1 MGNRR
6 DYLINSIVDICHKI
20 DTKGWVA
27 NHDGNVTVKYEDN
40 FLATPTSVSK
50 SDMVSEMVLTLDKS
64 GNKIHG
70 VGKSFSEMKLHLAA
84 YGAREEINA
93 VIHAHPPFA
102 TAFGLIGEKFIVNLP
117 EAIVSIGDEIPVAG
131 YSMPGTEK
139 SINIVSELIMQTDVF
154 MIAGNGVLAVGK
166 DLNEAFLRMELL
178 EHLVKI
184 NYYAKSMGTPM
195 SIPEGDR
202 QKLIEKRI
210 SLGLITKEKN
220 FKSTPDNGEQKNEI
234 LKNLISEEI
243 KKVLLEQ

>member
-20 DTKGWVA
+20 DKKGWVA

-40 FLATPTSVSK
+40 FLATPTSVGK
-50 SDMVSEMVLTLDKS
+50 SDMVVEMVLTLDKS

-70 VGKSFSEMKLHLAA
+70 IGKSFSEMKLHLAA

-93 VIHAHPPFA
+93 VIHAHPPYA
-102 TAFGLIGEKFIVNLP
+102 TAHGLIGGNFIVNLP
-117 EAIVSIGDEIPVAG
+117 EAIVSIGDEIPVAD

-139 SINIVSELIMQTDVF
+139 SINTISELIMQTDVF

-178 EHLVKI
+178 EHLIKI
-184 NYYAKSMGTPM
+184 NYYANSMGTPM
-195 SIPEGDR
+195 TIPDEDK

-210 SLGLITKEKN
+210 SLGLITKDK
-220 FKSTPDNGEQKNEI
+220 KTQPVPDKEEQKNEI

-243 KKVLLEQ
+243 KKVLLEK